1 MSTTSSSFGWVSFSK
16 PKDDWY
22 YLPLDERERLIQS
35 WAAVRDAAIAKGA
48 AHLGDFEVRASSSWA
63 RMAMWEFA
71 DLVTLT
77 EMIDA
82 LSEASYYQYFA
93 EENTFG
99 RKSGDSLA
107 TYMTAADHTVG
118 FVQTEAEMERGAQHG

>member
-1 MSTTSSSFGWVSFSK
+1 MAGVMSTTGSSFGWVSFSK

-22 YLPLDERERLIQS
+22 YLTREDRERLIQRWETIRS
-35 WAAVRDAAIAKGA
+35 AAISRGA
-48 AHLGDFEVRASSSWA
+48 EHLGDFEVRASSSWA

-71 DLVTLT
+71 DLQSLT

-99 RKSGDSLA
+99 RKTDSPLA
-107 TYMTAADHTVG
+107 NYMTAADHTARL
-118 FVQTEAEMERGAQHG
+118 VQTERGA

>member
-1 MSTTSSSFGWVSFSK
+1 MITTGTSFGWVSFSR

-22 YLPLDERERLIQS
+22 YLPREERERLLQS
-35 WAAVRDAAIAKGA
+35 WEAVRKEAISQGA
-48 AHLGDFEVRASSSWA
+48 THLGDFEVRASSSWA

-71 DLVTLT
+71 DLATLT

-99 RKSGDSLA
+99 RKTSVSLE
-107 TYMTAADHTVG
+107 TYMTAADQTVSI
-118 FVQTEAEMERGAQHG
+118 VQSERGA

>member
-1 MSTTSSSFGWVSFSK
+1 MAGIMSTTGTSFGWVSFSR

-22 YLPLDERERLIQS
+22 YLPREERERLLQR
-35 WAAVRDAAIAKGA
+35 WEAVRNEAISQGA
-48 AHLGDFEVRASSSWA
+48 AHLGDFEVRASSCWA

-71 DLVTLT
+71 DLAILT

-99 RKSGDSLA
+99 RKTDDSLA
-107 TYMTAADHTVG
+107 TYMTAADHTAS
-118 FVQTEAEMERGAQHG
+118 FVERGA

>member
-1 MSTTSSSFGWVSFSK
+1 MAGVMTTTGTSYGWVSFSR

-22 YLPLDERERLIQS
+22 YLPREPRERLLRRWEAIR
-35 WAAVRDAAIAKGA
+35 AEAIARGA

-71 DLVTLT
+71 ELGTLT
-77 EMIDA
+77 DMIDA

-99 RKSGDSLA
+99 RKTDDSLA
-107 TYMTAADHTVG
+107 PYMTAADSTVS
-118 FVQTEAEMERGAQHG
+118 FVQLERERGA

>member
-1 MSTTSSSFGWVSFSK
+1 MAGIMSTSGSSFGWVSFSR

-22 YLPLDERERLIQS
+22 YLPREERVRLLQAWEAIRS
-35 WAAVRDAAIAKGA
+35 DAISRGA
-48 AHLGDFEVRASSSWA
+48 AHLGDYEVRASSSWA
-63 RMAMWEFA
+63 RMAMWEFS
-71 DLVTLT
+71 DLAILT

-99 RKSGDSLA
+99 RKTDKPLE
-107 TYMTAADHTVG
+107 TYMTAADHTATLV
-118 FVQTEAEMERGAQHG
+118 ERGA

>member
-1 MSTTSSSFGWVSFSK
+1 MAGVMSTTGSSFGWVSFSK

-22 YLPLDERERLIQS
+22 YLPRDERERLIKS
-35 WAAVRDAAIAKGA
+35 WAAIRAEAIARGA
-48 AHLGDFEVRASSSWA
+48 THLGDFEVRASSSWA

-71 DLVTLT
+71 ALTILT

-82 LSEASYYQYFA
+82 LSDASYYRYFA

-99 RKSGDSLA
+99 RKTDDPLA
-107 TYMTAADHTVG
+107 PYMTAADHTANLVR
-118 FVQTEAEMERGAQHG
+118 RGA